1 MSYTQMQKKPPSSR
15 GIFPV
20 NQPYLNSKPED
31 VIPLKLDTFFAL
43 DTQKSGCLS
52 EFLRPTVSK
61 IKGIIQAPLIFNSFE
76 TFGILPLFDCS
87 EPIKL
92 GLLHGGPFQ
101 FDPESEFRI
110 EVTSFRLT
118 KDWELLA
125 TISFEPDKEKLQEFL
140 YKVMEDVPQDFILR
154 AVTNFS
160 LGKFLNC
167 NAAHK
172 DKLTPAMLFDRVCEV
187 LGHKKVK
194 QNAFNENRKQRP
206 QDLRKGRYPTITM
219 RAKRITIN
227 MCSPYDQSC
236 ETRFLATIY
245 SSLAFLTD
253 KELSQTKNLQDSA
266 TASVQEKLKAELT
279 ILYSNEEYAKE
290 RALMTHSGHV
300 HAIDEARSTRGYHP
314 DPVSDDIKVEIEATS
329 QRRIEKGI
337 QEINSRLNANND
349 SDLVNVQMTQDQVA
363 MFQDFMNNTAQPN
376 PQSFQNISQ
385 QGAMHSTQ
393 FFSQNAGTFG
403 ASGLA
408 QGDHTIGAAPAQGAR
423 VPVWQA
429 SGPGHGGPPVP
440 GSQAPPVVR
449 AAVSEPVPVVTTGHA
464 PVTTSTAPPTTAPG
478 AAARPTTTTVTTTS
492 SSARP
497 TSTVPQ
503 WKTNL
508 IVRHY
513 QQLVER
519 AKFTCDVADQ
529 VQAEAIAAQ
538 GKPDQQFRQDIA
550 QDFMEKAKIADKE
563 VSEYYNTH
571 AEEIDSMDMGPARPL
586 IPESEVSTLHTLDP
600 GLNAQQQRTHPPRDV
615 SFSFHTPGSAPPTV
629 PGQGLQQN
637 SFSFVPI
644 TAPQTEAGS
653 LEFPTPGPR
662 PDLNVPYHPASAPVP
677 SLSPKPQRL
686 QRRRIINNGAA
697 QSASPVL
704 QQQAD
709 RTTDQ
714 NGNQTTAFHSVLQ
727 SPPSHI
733 VSPVPVQAPVLLP
746 HPGLRVQQPGIV
758 IPNQISSLYP
768 ENPLQQLV
776 LQQQMQLQ
784 QQEAALHSLI
794 SNSSPGH
801 MQLSPQMMGIPPAS
815 SMPMSMQSGLPQVTP
830 VVTSSAPEAQIEQL
844 KMLEISNYL
853 LKEFP
858 DRVLPLRVYVFHPD
872 KYWGNALLEA
882 IDRGH
887 DNPFCVTME
896 DTSERTRLPVGMIKF
911 RADNNLQGLK
921 DHIQSMYDGNLPW
934 PDSSVSQIP
943 PHQQASSSQ
952 MQAGAT
958 MSMAGAIAKTTPT
971 NSNLLP
977 PGGRP
982 GSSASMFNT
991 SGRPTSVM
999 SDPARSRVP
1008 TPSTLTPEQ
1017 QTSVIKKLTRKV
1029 NELTLKSPKLILK
1042 SPDDDSLEVPG
1053 PLNNVPEASGNVSTS
1068 G

>member
-1 MSYTQMQKKPPSSR
+1 M
-15 GIFPV
+15 
-20 NQPYLNSKPED
+20 
-31 VIPLKLDTFFAL
+31 
-43 DTQKSGCLS
+43 
-52 EFLRPTVSK
+52 
-61 IKGIIQAPLIFNSFE
+61 FNSFDN
-76 TFGILPLFDCS
+76 FGILPLFDCS
-87 EPIKL
+87 VPIKL

-140 YKVMEDVPQDFILR
+140 YKVMEDVPPDFILR

-172 DKLTPAMLFDRVCEV
+172 DKLAPAMFFDRVCEV

-206 QDLRKGRYPTITM
+206 QDFRKGRYPTITM
-219 RAKRITIN
+219 RARRITIN

-253 KELSQTKNLQDSA
+253 RELLQTKNLQDSA
-266 TASVQEKLKAELT
+266 TASVQEKLQAELT
-279 ILYSNEEYAKE
+279 VLYSNEEYKKE
-290 RALMTHSGHV
+290 QALMSHSGHN
-300 HAIDEARSTRGYHP
+300 HAIDESRTTRGYHP
-314 DPVSDDIKVEIEATS
+314 DPVSDDVKVEIESTS
-329 QRRIEKGI
+329 QRRIENGI
-337 QEINSRLNANND
+337 QQINNRLNANND

-363 MFQDFMNNTAQPN
+363 MFQDFMNNTVQPN
-376 PQSFQNISQ
+376 PHSFQDISQ

-393 FFSQNAGTFG
+393 FFSQNAGTAG

-408 QGDHTIGAAPAQGAR
+408 QSAHTIGAGPAQGAQA
-423 VPVWQA
+423 PVWQA
-429 SGPGHGGPPVP
+429 GPGRGGPPVP

-478 AAARPTTTTVTTTS
+478 AASRPTTTTMTATS
-492 SSARP
+492 SSSRP
-497 TSTVPQ
+497 VSTVPQ

-508 IVRHY
+508 VVKHY
-513 QQLVER
+513 QALVER
-519 AKFTCDVADQ
+519 AKLACDMADQ
-529 VQAEAIAAQ
+529 VEAEALAAQ

-550 QDFMEKAKIADKE
+550 RDFVNKANAANQE
-563 VSEYYNTH
+563 AEEYYDANSVH
-571 AEEIDSMDMGPARPL
+571 IDSMDMGPARPL
-586 IPESEVSTLHTLDP
+586 LPEPEVSTHNTLDP
-600 GLNAQQQRTHPPRDV
+600 GLNVQPQQTLPPRDV
-615 SFSFHTPGSAPPTV
+615 SFSFHTPGSAPPTLA
-629 PGQGLQQN
+629 GQGLQQN
-637 SFSFVPI
+637 SFGFVPI
-644 TAPQTEAGS
+644 TAPQMEAGS
-653 LEFPTPGPR
+653 LEFPRPGPR
-662 PDLNVPYHPASAPVP
+662 PDLNVPYVPGSAPAS

-686 QRRRIINNGAA
+686 HRRQVINNGAA

-714 NGNQTTAFHSVLQ
+714 NGNQTTAFQSVLQ

-758 IPNQISSLYP
+758 IPNQLSSLYP

-776 LQQQMQLQ
+776 LQQQMQLR

-830 VVTSSAPEAQIEQL
+830 VVTSSAPAAQIEQL
-844 KMLEISNYL
+844 EMLEISNYL

-872 KYWGNALLEA
+872 KYWGNATLEA
-882 IDRGH
+882 IDRGNE
-887 DNPFCVTME
+887 NPFCVTME
-896 DTSERTRLPVGMIKF
+896 ETSERTRLPVGMIKF

-921 DHIQSMYDGNLPW
+921 DHIQSMFDGNLPW
-934 PDSSVSQIP
+934 PGSGES
-943 PHQQASSSQ
+943 
-952 MQAGAT
+952 
-958 MSMAGAIAKTTPT
+958 
-971 NSNLLP
+971 
-977 PGGRP
+977 RP
-982 GSSASMFNT
+982 RLWS
-991 SGRPTSVM
+991 
-999 SDPARSRVP
+999 
-1008 TPSTLTPEQ
+1008 
-1017 QTSVIKKLTRKV
+1017 
-1029 NELTLKSPKLILK
+1029 
-1042 SPDDDSLEVPG
+1042 
-1053 PLNNVPEASGNVSTS
+1053 
-1068 G
+1068 